1 MGNPKHISMNISIN
15 INSRNQQ
22 SSWLITSV
30 LLVLTF
36 AFSGITVAQESDSIS
51 NDYVIDQVVAIVGN
65 NIILESDVQNQY
77 LNYRMQGGITGSISQ
92 LKCNIL
98 EDVMFQKLMVAQAE
112 VDSIEVSAVQVEADL
127 DRRLSSFI
135 QQFGSQERME
145 EYYGKS
151 LAEIK
156 QELYDIVHEQLLAQQ
171 VQSGIVMN
179 VDVTPSEIRTFFK
192 SIPKDSIP
200 LMKTE
205 YVIAEIVKKPPISI
219 TEKLRVKDELNSIRK
234 RILDGASFGT
244 LAIMYSQD
252 PGSAKKGGELGF
264 YGRGQLYPE
273 FEAVAFKLKEGEISN
288 VLETEAGYHI
298 IQMIERKGD
307 YVNVRHILL
316 SPKVSP
322 EDLNKAKT
330 ELDSIAILIRADSIA
345 FDDAVLKFS
354 EGENA
359 NNAGLMINPYTMS
372 TTFEAEELDPQVSFT
387 IEKMEVG
394 EISNAVPM
402 KTEDNQDAYR
412 IMMLKKKTVP
422 HKANLEDDYS
432 KIREWA
438 LQNKKM
444 EIVSEWI
451 EDKADDTYIKI
462 IEEYRDCKF
471 EHDWGIGN

>member
-1 MGNPKHISMNISIN
+1 MKIQYKNSANKITSTIIMSIMFVLAITFSTN
-15 INSRNQQ
+15 IN
-22 SSWLITSV
+22 
-30 LLVLTF
+30 
-36 AFSGITVAQESDSIS
+36 AQDNDPS

-65 NIILESDVQNQY
+65 SIILESDIQNQY
-77 LNYRMQGGITGSISQ
+77 LNYRMQGAITGSVSELQ
-92 LKCNIL
+92 CTIL
-98 EDVMFQKLMVAQAE
+98 EDIMFQKLMVTQAE
-112 VDSIEVSAVQVEADL
+112 VDSIEVSDVQVEADL

-151 LAEIK
+151 LPEIK
-156 QELYDIVHEQLLAQQ
+156 KELHDIVEEQLLAQQ
-171 VQSGIVMN
+171 VQSTIVAG

-200 LMKTE
+200 LIKTE

-219 TEKLRVKDELNSIRK
+219 TEKLSVKDELNSIRK
-234 RILDGASFGT
+234 RILEGASFGT
-244 LAIMYSQD
+244 MAIMYSED

-273 FEAVAFKLKEGEISN
+273 FEAVAFKLNEGEISN

-316 SPKVSP
+316 TPKVNP
-322 EDLNKAKT
+322 EDLNKAKN
-330 ELDSIAILIRADSIA
+330 ELDSIAILIRADSIS
-345 FDDAVLKFS
+345 FQDAVIKFS
-354 EGENA
+354 DGENA

-372 TTFEAEELDPQVSFT
+372 TTFQAEELDPQVSFT

-402 KTEDNQDAYR
+402 KTEENDDAYR

-422 HKANLEDDYS
+422 HQANLEDDYS

-444 EIVSEWI
+444 NVVGEWI
-451 EDKADDTYIKI
+451 EEKANDTYIRI
-462 IEEYRDCKF
+462 IEEYNNCKF
-471 EHDWGIGN
+471 DQNWGIDNK

>member
-1 MGNPKHISMNISIN
+1 MKIQYKNSANKITSTIIMSIMFVLAITFSTN
-15 INSRNQQ
+15 IN
-22 SSWLITSV
+22 
-30 LLVLTF
+30 
-36 AFSGITVAQESDSIS
+36 AQDNDPS

-65 NIILESDVQNQY
+65 SIILESDIQNQY
-77 LNYRMQGGITGSISQ
+77 LNYRMQGAITGSVSELQ
-92 LKCNIL
+92 CTIL
-98 EDVMFQKLMVAQAE
+98 EDIMFQKLMVTQAE
-112 VDSIEVSAVQVEADL
+112 VDSIEVSDVQVEADL

-151 LAEIK
+151 LPEIK
-156 QELYDIVHEQLLAQQ
+156 KELHDIVEEQLLAQQ
-171 VQSGIVMN
+171 VQSTIVAG

-200 LMKTE
+200 LIKTE

-219 TEKLRVKDELNSIRK
+219 TEKLSVKDELNSIRK
-234 RILDGASFGT
+234 RILEGASFGT
-244 LAIMYSQD
+244 MAIMYSED

-273 FEAVAFKLKEGEISN
+273 FEAVAFKLNEGEISN

-316 SPKVSP
+316 TPKVNP
-322 EDLNKAKT
+322 EDLNKAKN
-330 ELDSIAILIRADSIA
+330 ELDSIAILIRADSIS
-345 FDDAVLKFS
+345 FQDAVIKFS
-354 EGENA
+354 DGENA

-372 TTFEAEELDPQVSFT
+372 TTFQAEELDPQVSFT

-402 KTEDNQDAYR
+402 KTEENDDAYR

-422 HKANLEDDYS
+422 HQANLEDDYS

-444 EIVSEWI
+444 NVVGEWI
-451 EDKADDTYIKI
+451 EDKANDTYIRI
-462 IEEYRDCKF
+462 IEEYNNCKF
-471 EHDWGIGN
+471 DQNWGIDNK